1 MDSTGRVGDNSVLG
15 MDGEC
20 TRLDETVSDTVSS
33 DTRLATFLVGRD
45 LSVVFGNFFLN

>member
-33 DTRLATFLVGRD
+33 DDCLAPVLLGR
-45 LSVVFGNFFLN
+45 G